1 MVVALNLSG
10 VGRGDVA
17 AGVSPL
23 AELMASLHVLAEPD
37 HHPESRTWAAKVMDG
52 VPEGLRADLFRFSP
66 LWARYRTRLFYP
78 LDGRVDRA
86 MEDEIAALAAMDDD
100 RFLSLVANGILGR
113 GAPLRGADE
122 VLSDREWV
130 AYSEHRSFS
139 RGDLAHSLVRDPVR
153 FRGDLIG
160 VLESCIDAFFLAD
173 WESNSPRLIATAAAL
188 TDRLDQEELL
198 SVVESLSG
206 MASARGSSTTVFFDK
221 LQAASLTVGGEGLL
235 LIPSLRG
242 WPHLMIKT
250 DPGLPV
256 VVHFPIV
263 GDLRPQSQVE
273 IRKRLLVLAEPGRW
287 ELCRHLIGESI
298 TTTELSIR
306 TGLSAP
312 AVSRHLRVM
321 REAGLISSQRDGR
334 QVFHRVHPSLIIE
347 LGRDV
352 LNAIIR

>member
-1 MVVALNLSG
+1 MVVALNLSRT
-10 VGRGDVA
+10 GRDEVA
-17 AGVSPL
+17 VGVSPL

-37 HHPESRTWAAKVMDG
+37 HHPESRAWAARVTDA
-52 VPEGLRADLFRFSP
+52 VPEGLHADLFRFSP

-78 LDGRVDRA
+78 LDTRVDRTL
-86 MEDEIAALAAMDDD
+86 EEEIADLAAMDDD

-113 GAPLRGADE
+113 GSALRGADE
-122 VLSDREWV
+122 VLTDREWV
-130 AYSEHRSFS
+130 AYCERRSFS

-153 FRGDLIG
+153 FRRDLVG
-160 VLESCIDAFFLAD
+160 MLEGCSDAFFRAD
-173 WESNSPRLIATAAAL
+173 WESGSRRLVATATAL
-188 TDRLDQEELL
+188 RERLEQEELL
-198 SVVESLSG
+198 PVVESLSG
-206 MASARGSSTTVFFDK
+206 IASTRGSSTTVFFDK
-221 LQAASLTVGGEGLL
+221 LQSASRTVGSEGLL
-235 LIPSLRG
+235 VIPSLRG

-256 VVHFPIV
+256 VVHFPAV
-263 GDLRPQSQVE
+263 GDHHPQSQAE
-273 IRKRLLVLAEPGRW
+273 IRVRLLVLAEPGRW